1 MPRTR
6 AATRLFF
13 PGDIPAHGIA
23 ALPAEQAHHAV
34 HVLRLTEGD
43 VVTLFDGCGTEY
55 RATLERVSRSAVR
68 VRVGDAKRVSR
79 ESPLAV
85 TLGQGISSGERMD
98 YTIQKAVELG
108 AFEIQPIAC
117 ERSVVRLAA
126 ERAVKRLAHWQAIAA
141 AACEQCGRNVV
152 PRIHPVVSLA
162 QWLSSLPAGA
172 LRVTLSPD
180 ADATIREVNEPPS
193 RVLLLVG
200 PEGGL
205 SPAERLDAQNAAFR
219 ALRLGPRVLRTETAA
234 VAALAAMQTL
244 WGDF

>member
-1 MPRTR
+1 VHG
-6 AATRLFF
+6 LFE
-13 PGDIPAHGIA
+13 
-23 ALPAEQAHHAV
+23 LPPEQAHHV
-34 HVLRLTEGD
+34 IHVLRLAAGD
-43 VVTLFDGCGTEY
+43 VVTLFDGRGTEY
-55 RATLERVSRSAVR
+55 RATLERVSRSGIS
-68 VRVGDAKRVSR
+68 VRVGEASRVSR

-85 TLGQGISSGERMD
+85 TLAQGISSGERMD

-108 AFEIQPIAC
+108 VFGIQPIAC
-117 ERSVVRLAA
+117 ERSVVRLSA
-126 ERAVKRLAHWQAIAA
+126 ERAARRVAHWQAVAA

-152 PRIHPVVSLA
+152 PRVFPVASLGD
-162 QWLSSLPAGA
+162 WLASLPSDA
-172 LRVTLSPD
+172 LRLTLSPD
-180 ADATIREVNEPPS
+180 APMTLRELPAPPS

-205 SPAERLDAQNAAFR
+205 SPAERLDARNAAFS

>member
-1 MPRTR
+1 VKPRVFVDAPLEHAGEVSLED
-6 AATRLFF
+6 AA
-13 PGDIPAHGIA
+13 
-23 ALPAEQAHHAV
+23 AHHLAR
-34 HVLRLTEGD
+34 VLRLREGD
-43 VVTLFDGCGTEY
+43 TLTLFNGRGGEWDAEFLGRRRVRL
-55 RATLERVSRSAVR
+55 RAFSAVE
-68 VRVGDAKRVSR
+68 R
-79 ESPLAV
+79 ESPLRI
-85 TLGQGISSGERMD
+85 TLVQGVSSGERMD

-108 AFEIQPIAC
+108 VFEIQPIAC

-126 ERAVKRLAHWQAIAA
+126 ERAAKRVAHWQAVAA

-152 PRIHPVVSLA
+152 PHVLPVASLGD
-162 QWLSSLPAGA
+162 WLAVLPSDA
-172 LRVTLSPD
+172 LRLTLSPD
-180 ADATIREVNEPPS
+180 APMTLRELPAPPS

-205 SPAERLDAQNAAFR
+205 SPAERLDARNAAFS